1 MPAGPRE
8 SGLTM
13 NPRVRCVQSQV
24 ALWQSIITGR
34 LAHKNRL

>member
-1 MPAGPRE
+1 
-8 SGLTM
+8 M
-13 NPRVRCVQSQV
+13 NPRVECMQSQV